1 MRHPVLK
8 MDLKILGELR
18 ALLEEKL
25 QDPSC
30 VQEFRT
36 PAMIKNVVSLASSN
50 GKVMPSLRVV
60 VQELIEKSD
69 QMRFDLTT
77 IRDLR
82 VIGR

>member
-1 MRHPVLK
+1 MRHPI
-8 MDLKILGELR
+8 LKIDLTTLGTLR
-18 ALLEEKL
+18 SLLEEKL

-36 PAMIKNVVSLASSN
+36 PTMIKNVVSLASSN

-60 VQELIEKSD
+60 VHDLIENSD
-69 QMRFDLTT
+69 QMRFDLGT

-82 VIGR
+82 VVGR